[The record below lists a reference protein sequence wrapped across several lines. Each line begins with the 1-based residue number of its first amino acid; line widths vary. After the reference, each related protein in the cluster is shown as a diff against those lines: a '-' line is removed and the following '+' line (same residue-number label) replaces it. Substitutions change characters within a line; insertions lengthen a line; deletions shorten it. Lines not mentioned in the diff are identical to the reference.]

1 MFFFCVFPCLHIT
14 HNVCVCV
21 YVCGLAAVQ
30 WRSSYIGCVGGNAL
44 AGPRAGFQMWS
55 EASPAARPLTCFF
68 HLQGQ
73 GDPSPSTLKRG
84 GKLGASDLL
93 GMLNKKNRHP
103 PISMAT
109 KRRLMSCVNTGETWQ
124 PLATEGRSELKLR
137 GGQNVHGDLK

>member
-14 HNVCVCV
+14 HNVCVCLCV
-21 YVCGLAAVQ
+21 RIGSGSMAVVIY
-30 WRSSYIGCVGGNAL
+30 WLCWWKRSRGSPSWFPNVERSISGC
-44 AGPRAGFQMWS
+44 
-55 EASPAARPLTCFF
+55 SPVHLFF

-73 GDPSPSTLKRG
+73 GDPWPSTLKRG

-109 KRRLMSCVNTGETWQ
+109 KRRLMSCVNTGELGSRWR
-124 PLATEGRSELKLR
+124 LKDIRS
-137 GGQNVHGDLK
+137 